1 MPWTSWRPET
11 GGWSSARGGSTRTS
25 RSRCARRT
33 AGGSGPRTTAGA
45 ARASIHSRQTRKEL
59 GMKQVIVAIVVA
71 LAIVGSAQIAAA
83 QSEEG
88 TANFYGDKFQGK
100 KTASG
105 EVFDKDGL
113 TAAHKK
119 LPFGTKVKVTNVENG
134 KSVIVTVND
143 RMAATNPAVID
154 VTRRAAEEL
163 DFAKAGKAKVK

>member
-1 MPWTSWRPET
+1 MKSWIV
-11 GGWSSARGGSTRTS
+11 A
-25 RSRCARRT
+25 
-33 AGGSGPRTTAGA
+33 
-45 ARASIHSRQTRKEL
+45 L
-59 GMKQVIVAIVVA
+59 VIVGM
-71 LAIVGSAQIAAA
+71 VGVAAA

-134 KSVIVTVND
+134 KSVVVTVND
-143 RMAATNPAVID
+143 RMAASNPAVID
-154 VTRRAAEEL
+154 VTRHAADEL
-163 DFAKAGKAKVK
+163 GFASSGKAKVKVEVQK